1 MKLDMFKPLRLR
13 SLTLALLCASLPGFA
28 AAEDLLQVYQIARSA
43 DPTLATVEAQK
54 RSVGEGVAQAR
65 SALLPQI
72 SGSAGMVRDDSS
84 QRSTGLSVINGQIG
98 TGLFGSSA
106 LSYSRRYVLQANQ
119 TLFDFSKLSQLH
131 AAHASAD
138 AGESNYTAAEQ
149 NLILRVT
156 INYFAVLTSEDA
168 LLFSQANEKALAR
181 QLDQAEQRFEV
192 GLSAITD
199 VHDARAKHDSAVAGT
214 IDAKN
219 AVDDAREALT
229 EIIAK
234 PIGDLKHLRD
244 ILPMDAPTPNDPE
257 AWVALALKQ
266 NPALASG
273 QHSVDAAE
281 YSIQTQRSGH
291 LPTLTA
297 SFQRSDIP
305 SWGDG
310 SQFESGSGFSGHT
323 NGLSGN
329 TSVGVSLNIPIFTGG
344 FTSSRVRQAIAD
356 RDTAQDQ
363 FETQRR
369 TIVHQTRTAYRAVVA
384 GISEVQA
391 RKQAVVSAQS
401 ALDATRAGFEVGTRT
416 IVDVLLSQQGLL
428 QAQSDYSQARHGFV
442 INGLKLKDFA
452 GSIAPKD
459 LEAVNS
465 LLE

>member
-1 MKLDMFKPLRLR
+1 MFKRLRLPP
-13 SLTLALLCASLPGFA
+13 LTLALLCASLPGFA
-28 AAEDLLQVYQIARSA
+28 AAEDLLQIYQVARSA

-72 SGSAGMVRDDSS
+72 IGSAGILRDDGS
-84 QRSTGLSVINGQIG
+84 QSTAGLSVINGQVG
-98 TGLFGSSA
+98 TGLFGSNA
-106 LSYSRRYVLQANQ
+106 LTYSRRYQLQASQ
-119 TLFDFSKLSQLH
+119 TLFDFSKFSQLR
-131 AAHASAD
+131 ASRANAE

-149 NLILRVT
+149 SLILRVAT
-156 INYFAVLTSEDA
+156 NYFAVLTSEDA
-168 LLFSQANEKALAR
+168 LLFAQANEKALAR

-244 ILPMDAPTPNDPE
+244 NLPMEAPTPSDPE

-266 NPALASG
+266 NPALASS

-281 YSIQTQRSGH
+281 FSIQTQRSGH
-291 LPTLTA
+291 LPTLNA
-297 SFQRSDIP
+297 SFTRSLAP

-310 SQFESGSGFSGHT
+310 SQHNSSGGFTGHS
-323 NGLSGN
+323 NGLSGD
-329 TSVGVSLNIPIFTGG
+329 TSVGVTLNIPIFSGG
-344 FTSSRVRQAIAD
+344 FTASRVRQSIAD

-369 TIVHQTRTAYRAVVA
+369 TVVHQTRTAYRAVVA

-442 INGLKLKDFA
+442 INGLKLRDSA

>member
-1 MKLDMFKPLRLR
+1 MLKRLGLTP
-13 SLTLALLCASLPGFA
+13 LTLALLCASLPSFS
-28 AAEDLLQVYQIARSA
+28 AAEDLVQVYQSARTA

-54 RSVGEGVAQAR
+54 RSIGESVAQAR

-72 SGSAGMVRDDSS
+72 SGSAGIVRDDNS
-84 QRSTGLSVINGQIG
+84 QSTIGLTNLNGQIG
-98 TGLFGSSA
+98 TGLFG
-106 LSYSRRYVLQANQ
+106 LNNLTYSRRYQVQASQ
-119 TLFDFSKLSQLH
+119 TLFDFSKFSQLR
-131 AAHASAD
+131 ASHASAA

-149 NLILRVT
+149 NLILRVAT
-156 INYFAVLTSEDA
+156 NYFAVLTGEDA
-168 LLFSQANEKALAR
+168 LLFAQANEKALAR

-214 IDAKN
+214 INARN
-219 AVDDAREALT
+219 AVDDAREALS

-234 PIGDLKHLRD
+234 PVGDLKHLRD
-244 ILPMDAPTPNDPE
+244 NLPLEAPTPSDPE

-266 NPALASG
+266 NPALVAS
-273 QHSVDAAE
+273 QHTIDAAE

-297 SFQRSDIP
+297 SFIRSDIP
-305 SWGDG
+305 SWGNGNQYD
-310 SQFESGSGFSGHT
+310 SRNNIAGHS
-323 NGLSGN
+323 NGLSGD
-329 TSVGVSLNIPIFTGG
+329 TSIGVTLNIPIFTGG
-344 FTSSRVRQAIAD
+344 FTSSKVRQSIAD
-356 RDTAQDQ
+356 RDIAQDQ

-369 TIVHQTRTAYRAVVA
+369 TVVHQIRTAYRSVVA

-428 QAQSDYSQARHGFV
+428 QAQSDYSQARHGVV
-442 INGLKLKDFA
+442 INDLKLRDFA

-459 LEAVNS
+459 LDAVNA